1 MHFEFLIIMFATDFH
16 EVDGSS
22 FPFAIGMARNSLFI
36 FHLISEG
43 LFPSNVTGKVCLIS
57 LFFYFFFFLMILVFY
72 CLFKILIYLV
82 KGEKLWDYPR
92 I

>member
-57 LFFYFFFFLMILVFY
+57 LFFTLFF
-72 CLFKILIYLV
+72 
-82 KGEKLWDYPR
+82 
-92 I
+92 